1 MVRIPALVATLSAAL
16 ALSAAPGAGAPPAA
30 ARQPVSR
37 HLLDGGLVV
46 LVKESRSSDLVVIE
60 AVVDAGPRVE
70 RHDESGI
77 TFFARSMLVRGTASR
92 SAAEI
97 AQTIEGVGGLLGG
110 GTGTDFT
117 SLYVVTPSRHL
128 GVGMELLAD
137 LLTNARFE
145 VRDVEVQR
153 SIGLSRIRQ
162 NADQPLQRATDLM
175 LEALYPYHPYSQP
188 VLGYEATVAALTREQ
203 LIQFYRTHFTAPN
216 MVLSIAGNVTRSA
229 ALDAAGRA
237 FKGLRREP
245 PPRRSRW
252 LRLVERAL
260 ATPAGTAVE
269 VRETR
274 PVAAS
279 WISLGYLAVPVGHP
293 DFAALRVMNALLGEG
308 MSSRLFVQIRE
319 KGGMAYQV
327 GSSLPV
333 RSGPSH
339 IRLIAG
345 TDPANTSKVVGAML
359 AEVERLRAAAP
370 PLEEVE
376 AAKRGVVGRY
386 ALSREDLEAQAFY
399 LGWYE
404 ILGVGFD
411 YDERFP
417 REIEKVTPEDVAR
430 VARRYLGRQTVA
442 IVGPASAR

>member
-1 MVRIPALVATLSAAL
+1 MRAL
-16 ALSAAPGAGAPPAA
+16 ALCTVLAALLLASVSPGAGAPRAAVHPAA
-30 ARQPVSR
+30 SR
-37 HLLDGGLVV
+37 HVLDNGLVV
-46 LVKESRSSDLVVIE
+46 LVRENPWSDLVVVE
-60 AVVDAGPRVE
+60 AIVDAGPRVE
-70 RHDESGI
+70 RYDQSGI
-77 TFFARSMLVRGTASR
+77 TFFTRGMLVRGTAGR
-92 SAAEI
+92 SAVEI

-110 GTGTDFT
+110 GTGSDFT
-117 SLYVVTPSRHL
+117 SLYAVTPSRHL
-128 GVGMELLAD
+128 GVGMDLLAD
-137 LLTNARFE
+137 LLTNARFDA
-145 VRDVEVQR
+145 RDVETQR

-162 NADQPLQRATDLM
+162 NADQPLQRAADLM

-188 VLGYEATVAALTREQ
+188 VLGYEGSVAAITPEQ

-216 MVLSIAGNVTRSA
+216 TVLSIAGNVTRAA
-229 ALDAAGRA
+229 ALGAAGRA
-237 FKGLRREP
+237 FGGLRRDP
-245 PPRRSRW
+245 PPRRSKW
-252 LRLVERAL
+252 LRVVERAL
-260 ATPAGTAVE
+260 VPQMGSPVE

-274 PVAAS
+274 PAAAS
-279 WISLGYLAVPVGHP
+279 WIALGYLAVPVGHP
-293 DFAALRVMNALLGEG
+293 DFAALRVLNAILGEG

-345 TDPANTSKVVGAML
+345 TDPANTSRVVGAML

-370 PLEEVE
+370 PSEEVE

-404 ILGVGFD
+404 IMGVGFE

-417 REIEKVTPEDVAR
+417 REITRVTPEDVVR
-430 VARRYLGRQTVA
+430 VARRYLGTHAVA
-442 IVGPASAR
+442 IVGPESAR